1 MRIVLSTVLE
11 SGYGMRCYLNA
22 ERLKSCVEHV
32 ERVFQ
37 NTKYQAIN
45 TTIFEVYMSER
56 NHLRSGE
63 KNNFVFLFH

>member
-1 MRIVLSTVLE
+1 
-11 SGYGMRCYLNA
+11 MRCYLNA

-45 TTIFEVYMSER
+45 SKNKTIFEVYMSER
-56 NHLRSGE
+56 NH
-63 KNNFVFLFH
+63 

>member
-1 MRIVLSTVLE
+1 
-11 SGYGMRCYLNA
+11 MRCYLNA

-56 NHLRSGE
+56 NHSKSGE
-63 KNNFVFLFH
+63 RKKNLYCIFIESNY